1 MYITHKNPSII
12 SGVKMARSPSRRG
25 IDYEKQKSTEH
36 GARHVGGPG
45 KHDYERG
52 TTRGEV
58 KCRDS
63 PVTKPELQRLIKQK
77 GINEVDSKGGFT
89 EPAVEYRDRY
99 RPEVKLFKRGKKI

>member
-1 MYITHKNPSII
+1 MYIADKNPSII
-12 SGVKMARSPSRRG
+12 SGVKMARSPPKRG
-25 IDYEKQKSTEH
+25 TDYEKQKAAEH

-52 TTRGEV
+52 ATRGEV

-77 GINEVDSKGGFT
+77 RITEVESKGGFT
-89 EPAVEYRDRY
+89 GPAVEYRDRY
-99 RPEVKLFKRGKKI
+99 RSNVKLFSRRKKI

>member
-58 KCRDS
+58 KCRTS
-63 PVTKPELQRLIKQK
+63 PVTKPELQRLVNRK
-77 GINEVDSKGGFT
+77 GITEIDSKGGYT
-89 EPAVEYRDRY
+89 GPAVEYRDRY
-99 RPEVKLFKRGKKI
+99 HPDVKLFKRGKKL